1 MKRLVLL
8 VAVTVAFAG
17 VSAFAL
23 TSAFQIPPVQPPV
36 KPPAQPAPQP
46 PAKPPAQP
54 PQPTAKPQPP
64 APTMAA
70 VPAAPFP
77 EGAKIAFVDV
87 QRIATESIEGKAA
100 TSKLDALRNKKTNEL
115 NEKNKALQANQQK
128 LQQQSGVLSVEAQG
142 QLQKEIEKQQV
153 EIQRFTQDAQAEVQE
168 LQQELQVEFQKKLF
182 PIIGQVAVEK
192 NLHMLFSQGDSG
204 IIWAAPGLDITADVI
219 KRFDAAGSVK
229 PTPK

>member
-1 MKRLVLL
+1 MRRLVLL
-8 VAVTVAFAG
+8 AALTFAFAG
-17 VSAFAL
+17 VSPFAE
-23 TSAFQIPPVQPPV
+23 TSAFQTPPAQPPPA

-46 PAKPPAQP
+46 PAKPPA
-54 PQPTAKPQPP
+54 PQPTAKPQAPP
-64 APTMAA
+64 PMMPA

-87 QRIATESIEGKAA
+87 QRIATESTEGKAA
-100 TSKLDALRNKKTNEL
+100 TTKLDALRNKKTNEL

-142 QLQKEIEKQQV
+142 QLQKEIEKQQL
-153 EIQRFTQDAQAEVQE
+153 EIQRFTQDAQAEVQD
-168 LQQELQVEFQKKLF
+168 LQQELQLEFQKKLF

-204 IIWAAPGLDITADVI
+204 IIWAAPGL
-219 KRFDAAGSVK
+219 
-229 PTPK
+229 